1 MEFAEKQNCI
11 TMKTLLLKNWN
22 IMRVLRLAIAVW
34 LLISAFQTKEIMF
47 GLLGGLLLIMAV
59 MNVGCC
65 GANGCAA
72 PMVKRKNKLQKGDE
86 INYEEIT

>member
-1 MEFAEKQNCI
+1 
-11 TMKTLLLKNWN
+11 MKTLLLKNWN

-34 LLISAFQTKEIMF
+34 LLVSAFQTKEIMF
-47 GLLGGLLLIMAV
+47 GLLGGMLLVLAV

-65 GANGCAA
+65 GANGCATPRA
-72 PMVKRKNKLQKGDE
+72 TRKNKLQKGNE

>member
-1 MEFAEKQNCI
+1 
-11 TMKTLLLKNWN
+11 MKTLLLKNWN

-34 LLISAFQTKEIMF
+34 LLVSAFQAKEIMF

-65 GANGCAA
+65 GVNGCAT
-72 PMVKRKNKLQKGDE
+72 PMPTRKKTSQKEGGID
-86 INYEEIT
+86 YEEIT